1 MKYKKFKPTNFFIN
15 FLVVRN
21 KIYVHNNRQ
30 EIEKGMTEGERE
42 KTTKTQRR
50 KKRKVELE
58 EHRMA

>member
-15 FLVVRN
+15 ILVVRN

-42 KTTKTQRR
+42 RTTKTQRR
-50 KKRKVELE
+50 KKEKWN
-58 EHRMA
+58 